1 MPSKHFY
8 EILDKMREIHDRKS
22 HDYAQDSDPLSN
34 FKQAASVVEN
44 FKNPIDQIFAG
55 IIGIKISRLSELLN
69 GKEPKN
75 ESIEDTF
82 IDLANYCVLWGAYYK
97 SQEPLNL
104 LKKKMDDGITAL
116 EMQAQKDT
124 YDNEFPA
131 KCSYCNEGTITQRI
145 SHAVTVHIAKIH
157 NDFLIYP
164 DNVMKHILIKDI
176 HENLLNK
183 F

>member
-97 SQEPLNL
+97 SQEPINL
-104 LKKKMDDGITAL
+104 LKKKMDDGITTL
-116 EMQAQKDT
+116 EKNAQENNYILRGFRPGGILT
-124 YDNEFPA
+124 E
-131 KCSYCNEGTITQRI
+131 KCSDCKNHVI
-145 SHAVTVHIAKIH
+145 SIQEFVNHAKVIH
-157 NDFLIYP
+157 GAVFDSINSILTYPSGEKVLI
-164 DNVMKHILIKDI
+164 
-176 HENLLNK
+176 
-183 F
+183 